1 MISMK
6 YASIDPRL

>member
-6 YASIDPRL
+6 TNMQY

>member
-6 YASIDPRL
+6 YFTEIN

>member
-6 YASIDPRL
+6 Y